1 MKMKI
6 FPQRLSDVKKLARDC
21 RFVPVWTQLL
31 SDSVTTV
38 SILKNLLKY
47 DYCFLLESVEGG
59 ERQGRYS
66 FLGFKPFLTFQYN
79 DGSVTLTRGRKKTS
93 FETGDPL
100 AELEKISKEYSS
112 LRLPELPRFSG
123 GGVGYISYDIIRTL
137 EKLPGYK
144 KDDLNLP
151 DIFFCF
157 YKSLLIFDHV
167 NHTLKIVSHAD
178 VEEKP
183 VKEAYQEAVR
193 EIESISRIIRRNSI
207 IPMAGMLESGRRK
220 KSVQSNF
227 TRKKFEE
234 SVRKIKKYIRAGDIF
249 QCVLS
254 QRLSVRN
261 QASPFDIYR
270 TLRFINPSP
279 YMFFLKFKD
288 MHLIGSSPE
297 VMVRVEDNQVQVRP
311 IAGTRRRGKNEA
323 EDRRLAQDLLSDH
336 KELAEHTMLLD
347 LGRNDVG
354 RVCEYASVAIQEK
367 MIVEYYSH
375 VMHIVSMVT
384 GKLNKNSSAVD
395 ALKVCF
401 PAGTVSGAPK
411 IRAMEIIDELEPT
424 KRGPYAGAVG
434 YLDFCGNLDTCIT
447 IRTMLIKGDRAY
459 VQAGAGIVADSVPSR
474 EFEETM
480 NKARALLSAIE
491 TAAETLGTQKK

>member
-1 MKMKI
+1 M
-6 FPQRLSDVKKLARDC
+6 
-21 RFVPVWTQLL
+21 
-31 SDSVTTV
+31 
-38 SILKNLLKY
+38 
-47 DYCFLLESVEGG
+47 
-59 ERQGRYS
+59 
-66 FLGFKPFLTFQYN
+66 
-79 DGSVTLTRGRKKTS
+79 
-93 FETGDPL
+93 
-100 AELEKISKEYSS
+100 
-112 LRLPELPRFSG
+112 
-123 GGVGYISYDIIRTL
+123 
-137 EKLPGYK
+137 
-144 KDDLNLP
+144 
-151 DIFFCF
+151 
-157 YKSLLIFDHV
+157 